1 MKYKDNYLPMSST
14 LSLRVM
20 LSATRDKVVN
30 TRGNVLLLLL
40 STDTKYN
47 KMDHLK

>member
-1 MKYKDNYLPMSST
+1 MSST

-20 LSATRDKVVN
+20 LSATRDKVVS
-30 TRGNVLLLLL
+30 TRRNVLLL

-47 KMDHLK
+47 KTDHLNKDQT